1 MKKTIFVV
9 VLLVVNV
16 FCLQKMYALSKLV
29 PEKLDSIQAENMQR
43 MAKLDAVISDVEMTK
58 KALGWKTYE
67 LSPTACMSPE
77 LYMEGA
83 FSASTGDMTNCK
95 FYELSKLNSFVKET
109 GTTFDGDR
117 FKMTFHVLTNG
128 GPVSNTESDLYR
140 LVEKLIK

>member
-43 MAKLDAVISDVEMTK
+43 MAKLDAVIFDVEMTK

-67 LSPTACMSPE
+67 LSAGACMSPE

-117 FKMTFHVLTNG
+117 FRMTFHVLTSG
-128 GPVSNTESDLYR
+128 GSVPSLTESDLLR
-140 LVEKLIK
+140 VEKLVK